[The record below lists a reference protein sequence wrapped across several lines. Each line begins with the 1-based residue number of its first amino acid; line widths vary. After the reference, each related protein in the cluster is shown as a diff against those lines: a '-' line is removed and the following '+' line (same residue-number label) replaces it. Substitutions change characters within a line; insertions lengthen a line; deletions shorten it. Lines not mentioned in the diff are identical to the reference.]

1 MKRIDRISLACAV
14 AVLAAGCSKD
24 TGPTLA
30 PTEPLA
36 YTRFV
41 NVVPD
46 TSAMDYRFVDVIEN
60 SPIALALAYRG
71 LTPYQ
76 ATGVG
81 ARHIRVFPTSTD
93 FNTTTKIVLDT
104 TITFEANTYYTIV
117 HVGYARAGSSPKQ
130 QFVIIQDNAQ
140 TTSTAVAVRAINFGI
155 GLGAVDIFTSPT
167 GGPDPL
173 PSTATFKSVPYGT
186 VTPYTNLSAGTLAL
200 RATPSGA
207 ATPVLADNTAPPGAP
222 ADLTPSVNLQ
232 AIGGSTQ
239 PGSAIAAI
247 LTPRSVAGSAAPQTT
262 AFQAPAFVYLIDK
275 HPR

>member
-1 MKRIDRISLACAV
+1 MRPIAGILPVCAV
-14 AVLAAGCSKD
+14 AAFLVGCSKD
-24 TGPTLA
+24 TGPFVA
-30 PTEPLA
+30 PTVPLA

-60 SPIALALAYRG
+60 SPIALALGYRG

-81 ARHIRVFPTSTD
+81 ARHLRVFPTSTTLAV
-93 FNTTTKIVLDT
+93 TTQIVVDT

-117 HVGYARAGSSPKQ
+117 HVGYARAGQSPKQ
-130 QFVIIQDNAQ
+130 QFVVIKDNAQ
-140 TTSTAVAVRAINFGI
+140 TTSTGVAVRAINFGL
-155 GLGAVDIFTSPT
+155 GLGAVDIFASPT
-167 GGPDPL
+167 GGTSPL
-173 PSTATFKSVPYGT
+173 PTAATFTSVGFGT
-186 VTPYTNLSAGTLAL
+186 VTPYANLSAGTLAL

-207 ATPVLADNTAPPGAP
+207 RTTVIADNVAPPGAP
-222 ADLTPSVNLQ
+222 ADPTPAVNLQ
-232 AIGGSTQ
+232 AIGGSAQ

-247 LTPRSVAGSAAPQTT
+247 LTPRSVAGSAAPQTA

>member
-1 MKRIDRISLACAV
+1 MKRIFRVLPVCAV
-14 AVLAAGCSKD
+14 ALLAAGCSKD
-24 TGPTLA
+24 TGPTVA
-30 PTEPLA
+30 PVVPLA

-46 TSAMDYRFVDVIEN
+46 TGAMDYRFVDVIDN
-60 SPIALALAYRG
+60 APITLGLTYRG
-71 LTPYQ
+71 LSPYQ

-93 FNTTTKIVLDT
+93 INVTTKIVLDT
-104 TITFEANTYYTIV
+104 TITFEASTYYTIV
-117 HVGYARAGSSPKQ
+117 HVGYARSGSSPKQ
-130 QFVIIQDNAQ
+130 QFVVIKDNAQ
-140 TTSTAVAVRAINFGI
+140 TTAANVAVRAINFGI
-155 GLGAVDIFTSPT
+155 GMGTVDIFASPT
-167 GGPDPL
+167 GGTAPL
-173 PSTATFKSVPYGT
+173 PSSATFTGVAYGA
-186 VTPYTNLSAGTLAL
+186 VTPYANLAPGTLDL

-207 ATPVLADNTAPPGAP
+207 TAPVLADNVAPPGAP
-222 ADLTPSVNLQ
+222 ADPTPSVNLQ

-262 AFQAPAFVYLIDK
+262 AFAVPAFVYLIDK

>member
-1 MKRIDRISLACAV
+1 MRPIAGILPVCAA
-14 AVLAAGCSKD
+14 AVFAAGCSKD
-24 TGPTLA
+24 SGPFVA
-30 PTEPLA
+30 PTVPLA

-46 TSAMDYRFVDVIEN
+46 TSSMDYRFVDVIEN
-60 SPIALALAYRG
+60 SPITLNLGYRG

-81 ARHIRVFPTSTD
+81 ARHIRVFPTSTTLAV
-93 FNTTTKIVLDT
+93 TTQILLDT

-130 QFVIIQDNAQ
+130 QFVVIKDNAQ
-140 TTSTAVAVRAINFGI
+140 TAAGSVAVRAINFGL
-155 GLGAVDIFTSPT
+155 GLGTVDIFASPT
-167 GGPDPL
+167 GGTSPL
-173 PSTATFKSVPYGT
+173 PAAPTFTSVGFGT
-186 VTPYTNLSAGTLAL
+186 VTQYTNVAAGTLSL

-207 ATPVLADNTAPPGAP
+207 RTTIIADNVAPPGAP
-222 ADLTPSVNLQ
+222 ADPTPAVNLQ

-239 PGSAIAAI
+239 NGSAIAAI
-247 LTPRSVAGSAAPQTT
+247 LTPRSVAGSAAPQGA